1 MADASSSSPSPPA
14 LILGGSAF
22 GHSWAPGSPAAAE
35 AEAEAEAEA
44 DAAAAAA
51 AAAGTPTSGP
61 GFGWDDFFDFPLF
74 YKRSDSASASAT
86 SGLDDHDVDLE
97 SLASPSEQHHH
108 HHQHDVGMPPP
119 TPRSMTT
126 DPGSPDDSD
135 KDLDNTFRFPS
146 SSPPYTSPPTGDPSA
161 SASSS
166 PSPSSSIAPI
176 PSREK
181 RPRPRSGDRT
191 DMLLRHPYPPSL
203 QIHPASGPAAAAAAA
218 AAVSRG
224 HMTSPPRSPDW
235 QGQQPATGGRTG
247 TVVVVNRRQDS
258 PPLPL
263 PPAKKARVLPH
274 PDKTNQVRR
283 MGACLRCRIGRLKC
297 DTSEVCAMCTDASK
311 KLQSP
316 HAHDVCI
323 RKDLVEILGSR
334 YFRWSFHSR
343 KFIPTENKRRKTYI
357 SFSGPGIQGP
367 CLQVPVGQT
376 MVDSK
381 IWYGIPSGE
390 GPSDQSL
397 DRWVEETMFWER
409 RDTFG
414 GRMENV
420 LREFVNA
427 DALRTLAAAQR
438 GGGPSPSPSPSTST
452 STSISTSRVDTVIG
466 TVASLLA
473 NLRRLTL
480 AMRLWGADAVF
491 VRRSVQDLDAH
502 EIKGPIQPIA
512 DRLRQ
517 MAEETMAKAER
528 AVLGNLDA
536 YVAAESTVR
545 KEDHPLL
552 WQGLNVAV
560 WIATTQLM
568 LLYQRALD
576 GKARPVHASDE
587 AAAVAARTRQR
598 DFMDV
603 NKKLFHAVCVIH
615 SELFRTR
622 NVLNSLG
629 EARPDVFRGHKGTP
643 SAQLCDLFHQAWQ
656 AHFHYYEECANDAAG
671 NDFFRYQV
679 VAKEKK
685 ILSRKP
691 SNKRKE

>member
-1 MADASSSSPSPPA
+1 MGVPP
-14 LILGGSAF
+14 
-22 GHSWAPGSPAAAE
+22 
-35 AEAEAEAEA
+35 
-44 DAAAAAA
+44 
-51 AAAGTPTSGP
+51 
-61 GFGWDDFFDFPLF
+61 
-74 YKRSDSASASAT
+74 
-86 SGLDDHDVDLE
+86 
-97 SLASPSEQHHH
+97 Q
-108 HHQHDVGMPPP
+108 
-119 TPRSMTT
+119 
-126 DPGSPDDSD
+126 
-135 KDLDNTFRFPS
+135 
-146 SSPPYTSPPTGDPSA
+146 
-161 SASSS
+161 
-166 PSPSSSIAPI
+166 
-176 PSREK
+176 
-181 RPRPRSGDRT
+181 
-191 DMLLRHPYPPSL
+191 
-203 QIHPASGPAAAAAAA
+203 
-218 AAVSRG
+218 
-224 HMTSPPRSPDW
+224 
-235 QGQQPATGGRTG
+235 
-247 TVVVVNRRQDS
+247 
-258 PPLPL
+258 
-263 PPAKKARVLPH
+263 
-274 PDKTNQVRR
+274 
-283 MGACLRCRIGRLKC
+283 C

-334 YFRWSFHSR
+334 YCKSSSLSFCCLGSRAKAEPSMRPPVCPVRWSFHSR

-587 AAAVAARTRQR
+587 GEFLWCPGACFACHQDTR
-598 DFMDV
+598 
-603 NKKLFHAVCVIH
+603 
-615 SELFRTR
+615 
-622 NVLNSLG
+622 
-629 EARPDVFRGHKGTP
+629 
-643 SAQLCDLFHQAWQ
+643 
-656 AHFHYYEECANDAAG
+656 
-671 NDFFRYQV
+671 
-679 VAKEKK
+679 KE
-685 ILSRKP
+685 RK
-691 SNKRKE
+691 KRKAHPWAQQQQQ